1 LSAPW
6 TLNCD
11 SRALLSNAD
20 SQLPMSML
28 SNDMRFSH
36 IDQDLYIK
44 CAVKKNIRLNQQKKL
59 LALLRGVRVEAGLTQ
74 SELASRLGTD
84 QTFISKYESG
94 ERRLDILELQEV
106 CQAIGID
113 FVAFIRKL
121 DKDLKSES
129 P

>member
-1 LSAPW
+1 MA
-6 TLNCD
+6 NH
-11 SRALLSNAD
+11 
-20 SQLPMSML
+20 
-28 SNDMRFSH
+28 DMRFSH

-59 LALLRGVRVEAGLTQ
+59 LVLLRGVRVEAGLTQ

-94 ERRLDILELQEV
+94 ERRLDILELREV
-106 CQAIGID
+106 CQVIGID
-113 FVAFIRKL
+113 FVAFIRRL
-121 DKDLKSES
+121 DQDLKSES